1 MNQPQLTH
9 PTPQQLE
16 AFGLGRLGEAE
27 ALALESHLADCPR
40 CAEALEQVPADNFV
54 AGLRGAREAER
65 TTQVETNDPAGAV
78 TVTRGAGKCAS
89 ENIAPASSCGPVPA
103 ELANHPR
110 YRILQVLG
118 SGGMGVVYK
127 AEHLL
132 MERLVALKV
141 ISQRM
146 TNDPAAVE
154 RFRREVRSA
163 ARLCHPNIVTAYDAE
178 QAGDSHFLVMEFV
191 DGRSLDR
198 VVAEEG
204 PLPVLQACDYA
215 RQAALGLQHAFERG
229 MVHRDIKPQNL
240 MLTPAPGT
248 RPWGLVKILDF
259 GLARFAQET
268 SSAAAPKKEVGS
280 FTTLDDPAKADGPKL
295 PTPFF
300 GRPLTL
306 TGAVMGTPD
315 YMAPEQ
321 VRDPHSA
328 DIRADIYSLGCTL
341 YFLITGNVPFPAAT
355 VVEKLLAH
363 DEQTPLPLTDVR
375 AGVPPG
381 LVGVFERMTAR
392 DPARRYQTPAE
403 VARALEPFTTAEG
416 GTVVPP
422 EPAAARQPPW
432 RRWLWRTLP
441 ASGFAGALLL
451 AFLFLA
457 QSDDKPKV
465 VEHMETVY
473 TICAALGGTLLAL
486 QFLMSLFGLGHHD
499 VGGHDFHDF
508 AGHDGANGGDHDVSH
523 DSQMSWFVGVLTFRT
538 LVAALTFFGLA
549 GRAAAAAEASPAD
562 SFALALAAGAAALFG
577 VAFLM
582 RSLSRLK
589 AEGTVHMQRAV
600 GQTGT
605 VYLSVPG
612 HKAGAGKVHLNLQ
625 NRTVECQAVTPQEL
639 LPTGAKVVVVGL
651 VSPGTVEVVLAP
663 TPETITPV

>member
-1 MNQPQLTH
+1 MDQTQLAH

-16 AFGLGRLGEAE
+16 AFGLGRLDEAE

-40 CAEALEQVPADNFV
+40 CSEALEQLPADNFV
-54 AGLRGAREAER
+54 AGLRGAMEAEYG
-65 TTQVETNDPAGAV
+65 TQVEATDPAGAV
-78 TVTRGAGKCAS
+78 TVTRGETGKCDS
-89 ENIAPASSCGPVPA
+89 ENTATASSCGPVPP

-110 YRILQVLG
+110 YRILQMLG

-141 ISQRM
+141 ISRRM

-163 ARLCHPNIVTAYDAE
+163 ARLGHPNIVTAYDAE
-178 QAGDSHFLVMEFV
+178 QAEDTHFLVMEFV

-198 VVAEEG
+198 VVAEG
-204 PLPVLQACDYA
+204 GTLPVLQACDYA

-240 MLTPAPGT
+240 MLTPAPET

-259 GLARFAQET
+259 GLARFAQD
-268 SSAAAPKKEVGS
+268 SASGGAQACKAEPGTDEPAPARLG
-280 FTTLDDPAKADGPKL
+280 A
-295 PTPFF
+295 
-300 GRPLTL
+300 LTL

-321 VRDPHSA
+321 VSDPHAA

-341 YFLITGNVPFPAAT
+341 YFLLTGNVPFPAAT
-355 VVEKLLAH
+355 VLAKLLAH
-363 DEQTPLPLTDVR
+363 DEQTPRPLAEVR
-375 AGVPPG
+375 AGMPPG
-381 LVGVFERMTAR
+381 LVHVFERMTAK
-392 DPARRYQTPAE
+392 DPAQRYQTPAE

-416 GTVVPP
+416 GTVLPP
-422 EPAAARQPPW
+422 EPAAARQPPP
-432 RRWLWRTLP
+432 RRWLWRTLA
-441 ASGFAGALLL
+441 ASGFTGGLLL

-457 QSDDKPKV
+457 QTDEKPKV
-465 VEHMETVY
+465 VENMETLY
-473 TICAALGGTLLAL
+473 TVCAALGATLLAL
-486 QFLMSLFGLGHHD
+486 QFLMSLLGLGHHD
-499 VGGHDFHDF
+499 VAGHDFHDF
-508 AGHDGANGGDHDVSH
+508 ASHDGSDGGDHDVSH
-523 DSQMSWFVGVLTFRT
+523 DAQVSWFVGVLTFRT

-549 GRAAAAAEASPAD
+549 GRAAAAAEATPAG
-562 SFALALAAGAAALFG
+562 SFALALAAGAVALFG
-577 VAFLM
+577 VGFLM
-582 RSLSRLK
+582 RSLARLR
-589 AEGTVHMQRAV
+589 AEGTVHMHRAV

-612 HKAGAGKVHLNLQ
+612 HKTGAGKVHLNLQ
-625 NRTVECQAVTPQEL
+625 NRTVECQAVTPQEP

-663 TPETITPV
+663 TPERITHV